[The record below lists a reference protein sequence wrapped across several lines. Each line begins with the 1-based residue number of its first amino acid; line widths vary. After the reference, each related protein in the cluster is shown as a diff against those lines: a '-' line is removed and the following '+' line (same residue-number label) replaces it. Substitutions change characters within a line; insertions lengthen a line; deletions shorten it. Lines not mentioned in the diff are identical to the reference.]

1 VLPAIQQAVREED
14 PGLVVFN
21 VAAMNDALDA
31 TRWPARA
38 AAVFFGVLGTFAVVL
53 TALGIYGVLSL
64 VVRSRTREIGLRIAL
79 GASPPAVAAAVVGH
93 AMTWTG
99 IGAAAGLGLA
109 VLLTRSLT
117 ALLYGTSPTDVWVF
131 AGVVVLVVAVA
142 GAAALLPALRASR
155 LDPLAA
161 LRIR

>member
-1 VLPAIQQAVREED
+1 
-14 PGLVVFN
+14 
-21 VAAMNDALDA
+21 
-31 TRWPARA
+31 
-38 AAVFFGVLGTFAVVL
+38 
-53 TALGIYGVLSL
+53 
-64 VVRSRTREIGLRIAL
+64 
-79 GASPPAVAAAVVGH
+79 
-93 AMTWTG
+93 
-99 IGAAAGLGLA
+99 

-142 GAAALLPALRASR
+142 GAAALVPALRASR